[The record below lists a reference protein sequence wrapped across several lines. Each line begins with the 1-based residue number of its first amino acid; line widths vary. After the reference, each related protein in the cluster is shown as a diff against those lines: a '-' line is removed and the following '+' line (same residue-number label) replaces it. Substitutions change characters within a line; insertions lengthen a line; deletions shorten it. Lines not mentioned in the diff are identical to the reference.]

1 MPMSDLVSSL
11 GDNPYFSA
19 GFGLVGVGAVVA
31 GLRKGS
37 QHALVALRRL
47 ALITLEVPSKD
58 KSYHWVLQWI
68 TANARKAQHISVETT
83 FQQHDTGRISTRYDY
98 VPSPGTH
105 FFQYKNNWIRVE
117 RSREKMVDLTTG
129 APWET
134 VTLTAL
140 GRDRKIFND
149 LLEEARVMAL
159 AKTEGKTVMYIPMG
173 AEWRQFGFP
182 RRKRPLDSVILG
194 DGISE
199 NILLDVRDFNSN
211 SKWYMDRGIPY
222 RRGYLLYGPPGC
234 GKSSFIQAL
243 AGELDYSICVMNL
256 SDRSLSDD
264 RLNHLMSVAP
274 QQSII
279 LLEDIDAAFVKTDE
293 AKDGSKRENVY
304 MNRVTFS
311 GLLNCLD
318 GVASTEE
325 RIVFMTTNHLNRLD
339 GALIRPGRVDV
350 KQEIAWASRSQ
361 LIRMFMRFYPEQSH
375 TLATKFADKAL
386 ESGEDKS
393 VAQIQGHFMRFK
405 NDPLAAVEQVEL
417 IKL

>member
-1 MPMSDLVSSL
+1 MSDLISSL

-37 QHALVALRRL
+37 QHGLVALRRL

-140 GRDRKIFND
+140 GRDRKIFSD

-173 AEWRQFGFP
+173 ADWRQFGFP
-182 RRKRPLDSVILG
+182 RRKRPLDSVIL
-194 DGISE
+194 DNGISE
-199 NILLDVRDFNSN
+199 KILLDVRDFNSN
-211 SKWYMDRGIPY
+211 SKWYMDRGNISFVY
-222 RRGYLLYGPPGC
+222 ITLLLLACAHLFPLPLPMGKYQGKISPKNFPC
-234 GKSSFIQAL
+234 G
-243 AGELDYSICVMNL
+243 
-256 SDRSLSDD
+256 
-264 RLNHLMSVAP
+264 
-274 QQSII
+274 
-279 LLEDIDAAFVKTDE
+279 
-293 AKDGSKRENVY
+293 
-304 MNRVTFS
+304 
-311 GLLNCLD
+311 
-318 GVASTEE
+318 
-325 RIVFMTTNHLNRLD
+325 
-339 GALIRPGRVDV
+339 
-350 KQEIAWASRSQ
+350 
-361 LIRMFMRFYPEQSH
+361 
-375 TLATKFADKAL
+375 TL
-386 ESGEDKS
+386 GW
-393 VAQIQGHFMRFK
+393 I
-405 NDPLAAVEQVEL
+405 
-417 IKL
+417 